1 MSDVEIGSN
10 TTIDRGSWRNTVVG
24 SNTKL
29 DNLIQVGHNVV
40 IGDGCLICAQTGIAG
55 STTIGKGVLI
65 GGQVGIAQ
73 HLSIGDGVRIAAKSG
88 VMQDLQQGR
97 SYGGYPA
104 VEVKACKSGTRIAKN
119 GLGNCFRNLF
129 SKY

>member
-1 MSDVEIGSN
+1 MNDVEIGSN

-29 DNLIQVGHNVV
+29 DNLIQVGHNVI

-88 VMQDLQQGR
+88 VMQDLKDGR

-104 VEVKACKSGTRIAKN
+104 VEVKDFHRQTLFLKKSTLRDR
-119 GLGNCFRNLF
+119 F
-129 SKY
+129 